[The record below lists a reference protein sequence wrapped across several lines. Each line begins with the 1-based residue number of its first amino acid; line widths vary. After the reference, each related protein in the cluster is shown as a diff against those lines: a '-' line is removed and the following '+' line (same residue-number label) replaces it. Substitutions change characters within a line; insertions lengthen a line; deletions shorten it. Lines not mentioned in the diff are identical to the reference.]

1 MTFKVISN
9 LEHIIE
15 IQSSIKENCLV
26 GLDTETTG
34 LKVYTAKLLLLQLN
48 IEGNIFIIDCTV
60 LDKKYIK
67 YILELLISSNVLFIG
82 HNIKFDIKMLYHNLG
97 VLLTNVY
104 DTMVIESLIYAGLSR
119 TFYFSL
125 EDLIQEYFDI
135 KLDKEIRKTFIE
147 FNGIFTQE
155 QLNYAASDVVFLIEL
170 REKQLSYIFEKQ
182 SKEVVELEIGLV
194 PVFAKM
200 EYDGITLDKDAWLEV
215 ESQNIISRNEVKLK
229 ILNLFISNIKFSNF
243 KNLYELAIGFKIPVK
258 TKKLINE
265 LSGVSAEH
273 GLGWFRE
280 MFDLDSPYQIKAML
294 NYMGVPVPNT
304 NEKTIDKFRKY
315 DIINLVLEYREYQ
328 KRISTYGS
336 AFLRHINSITGRIH
350 TEFDQVKST
359 GRIGSSQPNLQNQ
372 PKLEMFR
379 KCYIARPG
387 YKFYTAD
394 YSQLEL
400 RLIAEIGREIE
411 MISAFKLGQDLHK
424 KTATILYDKLIEEI
438 NRSERSR
445 GKSLNFAINYGSTEY
460 GLYVNFGIPI
470 EEGREHLKKF
480 FSGYKYLKSF
490 IKLAGDQVIKLGYSI
505 TPLGRKRFFKDR
517 SLFKD
522 AYERERYI
530 ATTKREGVNHIIQ
543 GCAADVVK
551 LAMLNIF
558 RNNPFGEDLKIL
570 LQVHDELV
578 IEFKDGLDKEVKEF
592 VDREMIFALQKF
604 LNDVPAMVDGKID
617 TCWSKE

>member
-1 MTFKVISN
+1 
-9 LEHIIE
+9 
-15 IQSSIKENCLV
+15 
-26 GLDTETTG
+26 
-34 LKVYTAKLLLLQLN
+34 
-48 IEGNIFIIDCTV
+48 
-60 LDKKYIK
+60 
-67 YILELLISSNVLFIG
+67 
-82 HNIKFDIKMLYHNLG
+82 
-97 VLLTNVY
+97 
-104 DTMVIESLIYAGLSR
+104 
-119 TFYFSL
+119 
-125 EDLIQEYFDI
+125 
-135 KLDKEIRKTFIE
+135 
-147 FNGIFTQE
+147 
-155 QLNYAASDVVFLIEL
+155 
-170 REKQLSYIFEKQ
+170 
-182 SKEVVELEIGLV
+182 
-194 PVFAKM
+194 
-200 EYDGITLDKDAWLEV
+200 
-215 ESQNIISRNEVKLK
+215 
-229 ILNLFISNIKFSNF
+229 
-243 KNLYELAIGFKIPVK
+243 
-258 TKKLINE
+258 
-265 LSGVSAEH
+265 
-273 GLGWFRE
+273 
-280 MFDLDSPYQIKAML
+280 
-294 NYMGVPVPNT
+294 
-304 NEKTIDKFRKY
+304 
-315 DIINLVLEYREYQ
+315 
-328 KRISTYGS
+328 
-336 AFLRHINSITGRIH
+336 
-350 TEFDQVKST
+350 
-359 GRIGSSQPNLQNQ
+359 
-372 PKLEMFR
+372 MFR